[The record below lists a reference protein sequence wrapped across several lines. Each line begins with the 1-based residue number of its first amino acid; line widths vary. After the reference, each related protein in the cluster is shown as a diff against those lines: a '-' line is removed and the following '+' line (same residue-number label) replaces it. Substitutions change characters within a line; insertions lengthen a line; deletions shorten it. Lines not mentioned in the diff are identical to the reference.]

1 MATGV
6 MGRESIFRGKNPEN
20 RVQATLT
27 DYANDQFEQ
36 ARGELA
42 RLAGREPDQ
51 VSDADTLEYLC
62 RGASG
67 TKVYLRDVR
76 RGIAKRNGRP

>member
-6 MGRESIFRGKNPEN
+6 MGRESIFRGKNPGN

-36 ARGELA
+36 ARAELA
-42 RLAGREPDQ
+42 QLAGRAADQ

-62 RGASG
+62 RGSAG
-67 TKVYLRDVR
+67 TRVYLRDLR
-76 RGIAKRNGRP
+76 RGIGKKNGRS

>member
-20 RVQATLT
+20 RVQGTLT

-42 RLAGREPDQ
+42 LLAGRTAEQ

-67 TKVYLRDVR
+67 TKVYLRELR
-76 RGIAKRNGRP
+76 RGILQKSRS